1 MNLEKS
7 QNRIRELMSKFVTEI
22 RSAKA
27 MNRTD
32 INTISENVLI
42 PLFSEIYGYS
52 NLKNLNASENINFP
66 GIDLGDEGTRIA
78 YQITAT
84 SGLKKSSV
92 L

>member
-42 PLFSEIYGYS
+42 PLFSEIYGYGFG
-52 NLKNLNASENINFP
+52 A
-66 GIDLGDEGTRIA
+66 
-78 YQITAT
+78 
-84 SGLKKSSV
+84 
-92 L
+92 